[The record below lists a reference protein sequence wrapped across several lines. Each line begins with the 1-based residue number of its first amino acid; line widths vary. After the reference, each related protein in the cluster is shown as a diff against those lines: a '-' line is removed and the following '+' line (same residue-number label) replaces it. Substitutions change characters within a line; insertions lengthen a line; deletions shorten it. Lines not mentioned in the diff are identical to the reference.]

1 MSQMKQAKR
10 RYLPHVIIYAGI
22 VLVLISFT
30 VFAENG
36 FAHQAKSGWIY
47 PLDCCDDRDCRQL
60 EAQEVTIGPDYYI
73 WKGKHISFK
82 SPKIRNSPD
91 GFFHG
96 CENAHWGD
104 TSGNLEITCF
114 FVPTNG

>member
-1 MSQMKQAKR
+1 LELEIAQITIKSR
-10 RYLPHVIIYAGI
+10 SPFWIVTCTILGI
-22 VLVLISFT
+22 LAPYSAFS
-30 VFAENG
+30 
-36 FAHQAKSGWIY
+36 HQAISGWVY

-60 EAQEVTIGPDYYI
+60 DEAEVTVRPDFYI
-73 WKGKHISFK
+73 WKGKHISFT

-91 GFFHG
+91 EYFHG

-114 FVPTNG
+114 FVPTSG